1 MGIISALDRLDA
13 ALLSSIDTSLEPV
26 SVLNDIQHSSLKMLH
41 RALRNTPDWLSGN
54 LVWKKWVGGLRVKD
68 KYKLL
73 QKLDADAPD
82 VQKTLV
88 QLEEDYKSAPPGL
101 FGHKMPIVSDVMDAL
116 DNVTRARAALPGQLV
131 QIQTELGD
139 IYIPETELRPGD
151 LKVLPADTEVLA
163 VISPSVQQ
171 PLNL

>member
-1 MGIISALDRLDA
+1 MGMIQALDCLDA
-13 ALLSSIDTSLEPV
+13 ALLSSVDTSLEPV

-41 RALRNTPDWLSGN
+41 RALRNAPDQLLGN
-54 LVWKKWVGGLRVKD
+54 LDWKKWVGDLRVKS

-88 QLEEDYKSAPPGL
+88 QLEEDYKSASPGL
-101 FGHKMPIVSDVMDAL
+101 FGHKMPIVSDVMDAR
-116 DNVTRARAALPGQLV
+116 DNVARVRAALPGQLV

-139 IYIPETELRPGD
+139 IYTPETELRPGD
-151 LKVLPADTEVLA
+151 LEVFPADIEVLA
-163 VISPSVQQ
+163 VI
-171 PLNL
+171 

>member
-1 MGIISALDRLDA
+1 M
-13 ALLSSIDTSLEPV
+13 LLR
-26 SVLNDIQHSSLKMLH
+26 
-41 RALRNTPDWLSGN
+41 RAIRNTPDWLSGN
-54 LVWKKWVGGLRVKD
+54 LVWKKWVGGLRVKG

-101 FGHKMPIVSDVMDAL
+101 FGHKMLIVSDVMDAL
-116 DNVTRARAALPGQLV
+116 DNVARARAVLPGQLV

-139 IYIPETELRPGD
+139 ISICETELRPGD
-151 LKVLPADTEVLA
+151 LEVLPADIEVLA
-163 VISPSVQQ
+163 IISPPVQQ
-171 PLNL
+171 SLNL